1 MRRCAWVVLTVVLA
15 GCGEEPRATGPTSG
29 VGRGPGLEGLPE
41 VPRRTAQDDV
51 DDAIARLGG
60 NVVED
65 AANAKA
71 LAERTLRP
79 EDVMTFLTVQPL
91 ARPLGDDPV
100 AVQRLVSAYGVSV
113 LEWTVLTSRVLQ
125 GWMQVRFAR
134 PEPSAQIA
142 ADAEVVRPFAERL
155 DALLERK

>member
-1 MRRCAWVVLTVVLA
+1 MRRYAWMVLSVALA
-15 GCGEEPRATGPTSG
+15 GCGEESRPTGPTPRA
-29 VGRGPGLEGLPE
+29 GRGPGLEGLPE

-65 AANAKA
+65 AAKAKA
-71 LAERTLRP
+71 LADRTLTSS
-79 EDVMTFLTVQPL
+79 DVLTFLTVQPL
-91 ARPLGDDPV
+91 VRSLGDDPV
-100 AVQRLVSAYGVSV
+100 EVQRVVSAYGVSV

-134 PEPSAQIA
+134 ADAGAQIV
-142 ADAEVVRPFAERL
+142 ADAEVVRPYAERL
-155 DALLERK
+155 DAMLDRK